1 MLYHVAFSA
10 DTLLKVVVS
19 LMIVKGWFMVTFTDA
34 YSQDRIESVR
44 SRFLNKMVR
53 CNLLGQALRAIVI
66 AVSDDGRVEVR
77 CSPLGFT
84 SFSTFTNVDVAYTL
98 FRLAEEDADMCMHHV
113 ERGSSGS

>member
-1 MLYHVAFSA
+1 
-10 DTLLKVVVS
+10 
-19 LMIVKGWFMVTFTDA
+19 MVTFTEA

-53 CNLLGQALRAIVI
+53 CSLLGQGLRAIVI

-84 SFSTFTNVDVAYTL
+84 SFLTFTNVDVAYTL
-98 FRLAEEDADMCMHHV
+98 FRLAEEDADVGAHCV
-113 ERGSSGS
+113 EMGHSES